1 MYLMVCTGVFLNRVN
16 MSKFL
21 NNIYRFF
28 SSFHTALL
36 LLAVYAVLLAVATII
51 EKIYGTPVAK
61 EIVYYS
67 PLFFLI
73 QLLLIVNFFVY
84 SRNHQYLSV
93 RRPGVVLT
101 HLAFAVIITGAV
113 TTHFAGE
120 EGILHIR
127 EGETSDRM
135 TVVEN
140 GVNRI
145 VPLPFSVR
153 LDDFVLERYPG
164 SGSPSSYE
172 SFVTISCNGASREAH
187 IYMNNVLDIEGYRLF
202 QSSFD
207 RDERGTILTVNYD
220 LPGRTI
226 TYTGYVILLAGL
238 LFSLFGRH
246 SRVMTLYRE
255 LCVLQSVKVLIP
267 IFVFLSMS
275 LHMTAS
281 ETDDFKAVINKYAV
295 NSAHAEIFGK
305 LPIQSPGGRMMP
317 VGTYASEILRKIH
330 KSDKFG
336 SLSAEQSLLSMFLMP
351 DVWIN
356 VPFINI
362 DDRNLA
368 ERYGLSMPYCAFVEV
383 LDSLG
388 GYKLQTD
395 LEETYR
401 KNPSERDT
409 FDKDLLKLNEQI
421 NLMDMLLNRRA
432 FRIFPLPGDSTHTW
446 YSPGDDLTVF
456 SGKDSMFVSR
466 IFDWYLEEVSSSLKS
481 GNWKTP
487 DEIAGMIDTYQQ
499 AKSAG
504 VDISHKRMET
514 EVKYNKLNVFKY
526 CRMGYLILG
535 GLSLILSL
543 FSLMRRVRYS
553 TLKVIL
559 LVLILGT
566 FLFQMYGMAL
576 RWYISGHA
584 PWSNSYETM
593 VYVAWATVCAGLLF
607 MRRSYLVFS
616 LATIFAGVLLF
627 VSGLNWMDP
636 HITPL
641 VPVLKSPWLMIHV
654 AVIVAAYGFFGLS
667 CLIGLTNMFIMS
679 ISVPKNLDRIK
690 ELSILN
696 EISMWIG
703 LVLMVAGTFLGAVW
717 ANESWGRYWGW
728 DPKETWAL
736 ITVVVYAIVTHI
748 HLLKSRMTVWLFN
761 FLSVLSISA
770 VLMTFFGVNYF
781 LSGMHS
787 YGHNGDISGALIWV
801 ATAFMAVFILGT
813 YSYTKTY
820 KYIVDN
826 L

>member
-1 MYLMVCTGVFLNRVN
+1 MPV
-16 MSKFL
+16 FL

-28 SSFHTALL
+28 SSFRASVA
-36 LLAVYAVLLAVATII
+36 LLAVYAILLSVATVI

-61 EIVYYS
+61 EFVYYS

-73 QLLLIVNFFVY
+73 QLLLIMNFFVY
-84 SRNHQYLSV
+84 SRNHQYLSIK
-93 RRPGVVLT
+93 RPGVCFT
-101 HLAFAVIITGAV
+101 HLAFAVIIIGAV

-120 EGILHIR
+120 EGLLHIR
-127 EGETSDRM
+127 EGETADSM
-135 TVVEN
+135 TVTEN
-140 GVNRI
+140 GVNHI
-145 VPLPFSVR
+145 VSLPFSVR

-172 SFVTISCNGASREAH
+172 SYVTVYCDGTSQKAH

-207 RDERGTILTVNYD
+207 RDERGTVLTVNYD

-226 TYTGYVILLAGL
+226 TYTGYVILLVGL

-246 SRVMTLYRE
+246 SRVMVLYRKLRE
-255 LCVLQSVKVLIP
+255 MQSVNVLISL
-267 IFVFLSMS
+267 FVLLLSSFLQVQ
-275 LHMTAS
+275 AS
-281 ETDDFKAVINKYAV
+281 SSGSEYKELIHKYAV
-295 NSAHAEIFGK
+295 NQEHAGVFGS
-305 LPIQSPGGRMMP
+305 LPLQSPGGRMMP
-317 VGTYASEILRKIH
+317 VGTYASEVLRKIH
-330 KSDKFG
+330 KSDRFEG
-336 SLSAEQSLLSMFLMP
+336 LTPEQSLLSMFIMP
-351 DVWIN
+351 DIWIN
-356 VPFINI
+356 IPFINI
-362 DDRNLA
+362 DDRELA

-383 LDSLG
+383 IDSLG
-388 GYKLQTD
+388 TYKLQAD
-395 LEETYR
+395 LEGTYR
-401 KNPSERDT
+401 KNPSERNA
-409 FDKDLLKLNEQI
+409 FDKDLLKLNEQV
-421 NLMDMLLNRRA
+421 NLMDMLLNRKA
-432 FRIFPLPGDSTHTW
+432 FRLFPLPDDPAHTW
-446 YSPGDDLTVF
+446 YSPGDDLSVF

-466 IFDWYLEEVSSSLKS
+466 IFDWYLDEVSSSLKS
-481 GNWKTP
+481 GDWKTP
-487 DEIAGMIDTYQQ
+487 NEIAGMIDTYQQ
-499 AKSAG
+499 AKSSG
-504 VDISHKRMET
+504 VDISHKRMDM
-514 EVKYNKLNVFKY
+514 EVKYNRLNTFKY

-535 GLSLILSL
+535 GLSLVLSL
-543 FSLMRRVRYS
+543 LSLMGRVRYR
-553 TLKVIL
+553 TLKTIL
-559 LVLILGT
+559 FVLILGV

-576 RWYISGHA
+576 RWYIAGHA

-607 MRRSYLVFS
+607 IRRSYLVFS

-654 AVIVAAYGFFGLS
+654 AVIVAAYGFFGLC

-679 ISVPKNLDRIK
+679 VSDVKNIERVN

-748 HLLKSRMTVWLFN
+748 HLLKCRMELWLFN
-761 FLSVLSISA
+761 FLSVLSIST

-787 YGHNGDISGALIWV
+787 YGHSGDISGAIVWV
-801 ATAFMAVFILGT
+801 VVAFMAVFILGL
-813 YSYTKTY
+813 YSYIKTHR
-820 KYIVDN
+820 YIISNN
-826 L
+826 LKKEF

>member
-1 MYLMVCTGVFLNRVN
+1 MPVFI
-16 MSKFL
+16 K
-21 NNIYRFF
+21 NIYRFF
-28 SSFHTALL
+28 SSFRTSVLL
-36 LLAVYAVLLAVATII
+36 LVLYVVLMAVATII
-51 EKIYGTPVAK
+51 EKIYGTSFAK

-73 QLLLIVNFFVY
+73 QLLLIVNFLIY

-101 HLAFAVIITGAV
+101 HMAFAVIITGAV

-127 EGETSDRM
+127 EGETADSM
-135 TVVEN
+135 TVTEN

-172 SFVTISCNGASREAH
+172 SFVTVSCNGVSREAH

-220 LPGRTI
+220 LPGRTV
-226 TYTGYVILLAGL
+226 TYTGYVILLFGW
-238 LFSLFGRH
+238 LFSLFGRD
-246 SRVMTLYRE
+246 SCVMTLYRK
-255 LCVLQSVKVLIP
+255 LSVLQSVKVVFP
-267 IFVFLSMS
+267 IFIFLSGS
-275 LHMTAS
+275 LHLTAS
-281 ETDDFKAVINKYAV
+281 ETDDFKAIINKYAV
-295 NSAHAEIFGK
+295 TPAHAEVFGK

-317 VGTYASEILRKIH
+317 VGTYASEVLRKIH

-356 VPFINI
+356 VPFMNI
-362 DDRNLA
+362 DDRYLA

-388 GYKLQTD
+388 MYKLQAD

-401 KNPSERDT
+401 KNPSERNA

-421 NLMDMLLNRRA
+421 NLMDMLLNRKA
-432 FRIFPLPGDSTHTW
+432 FRIFPLPADSTHTW
-446 YSPGDDLTVF
+446 YSPGDELSVF

-466 IFDWYLEEVSSSLKS
+466 IFDWYLEEVSSSLKT
-481 GNWKTP
+481 GDWKTP

-499 AKSAG
+499 AKSSG

-535 GLSLILSL
+535 GLSLVLSL
-543 FSLMRRVRYS
+543 LSLMGYGKCRI
-553 TLKVIL
+553 LKGMLFI
-559 LVLILGT
+559 LILGV
-566 FLFQMYGMAL
+566 FHFQMYGMAL

-607 MRRSYLVFS
+607 IRRSYLVFS
-616 LATIFAGVLLF
+616 LATIFAGVILF

-679 ISVPKNLDRIK
+679 ISAVKNFDKIK

-703 LVLMVAGTFLGAVW
+703 LTLMIAGTFIGAVW

-748 HLLKSRMTVWLFN
+748 HLLNLRMTVWLFN
-761 FLSVLSISA
+761 FLSVLSIST

-787 YGHNGDISGALIWV
+787 YGHSGDISGALIWV
-801 ATAFMAVFILGT
+801 AVAFIAVFILGL
-813 YSYTKTY
+813 YSYIKTQR
-820 KYIVDN
+820 YISNN

>member
-1 MYLMVCTGVFLNRVN
+1 MHKIF
-16 MSKFL
+16 
-21 NNIYRFF
+21 NNIYSFF
-28 SSFHTALL
+28 SSFRVSAILL
-36 LLAVYAVLLAVATII
+36 VIYAVLLAVATII

-61 EIVYYS
+61 DVVYYS

-84 SRNHQYLSV
+84 SRNHQYLSS

-101 HLAFAVIITGAV
+101 HLAFVVIIAGAV
-113 TTHFAGE
+113 TTHFAGK

-127 EGETSDRM
+127 EGETADSM
-135 TVVEN
+135 TMTEN
-140 GVNRI
+140 GVNHI
-145 VPLPFSVR
+145 VSLPFSVR

-172 SFVTISCNGASREAH
+172 SFVTVSCEGVSIKAH

-207 RDERGTILTVNYD
+207 RDEHGTILTVNYD
-220 LPGRTI
+220 LPGRSI
-226 TYTGYVILLAGL
+226 TYAGYVILLAGL

-246 SRVMTLYRE
+246 SRVMTLYRK
-255 LCVLQSVKVLIP
+255 LCVIQSVKVMIPVLI
-267 IFVFLSMS
+267 FLSTS
-275 LHMTAS
+275 LQVTAS
-281 ETDDFKAVINKYAV
+281 ETNDFKAVINKYAI
-295 NSAHAEIFGK
+295 NPAHAEIFGK
-305 LPIQSPGGRMMP
+305 LPLQSPGGRMMP
-317 VGTYASEILRKIH
+317 VGTFASEVLRKIH

-336 SLSAEQSLLSMFLMP
+336 NLSAEQSLLSMFLMP

-362 DDRNLA
+362 DDRNIA

-388 GYKLQTD
+388 AYKLQTD

-481 GNWKTP
+481 GDWKTP

-499 AKSAG
+499 AKSIG
-504 VDISHKRMET
+504 VDISHKRMRI
-514 EVKYNKLNVFKY
+514 EVKYNRLNAFKY
-526 CRMGYLILG
+526 CRVGYLILG
-535 GLSLILSL
+535 GLSLILSIL
-543 FSLMRRVRYS
+543 SLIKRIRFR
-553 TLKVIL
+553 TLKAIL
-559 LVLILGT
+559 FVLIVGVF
-566 FLFQMYGMAL
+566 FLQMYGMSL

-616 LATIFAGVLLF
+616 LAIIFAGVLLF

-667 CLIGLTNMFIMS
+667 CLIGLTNMSIMS
-679 ISVPKNLDRIK
+679 VSVVKNFDTIN

-703 LVLMVAGTFLGAVW
+703 LALMIAGTFLGAVW

-748 HLLKSRMTVWLFN
+748 HLLKSRITVWLFN
-761 FLSVLSISA
+761 FLSVLSIST

-787 YGHNGDISGALIWV
+787 YGHSGDISSAIVWV
-801 ATAFMAVFILGT
+801 VSAFMAVFILGI
-813 YSYTKTY
+813 YSYIKTHR
-820 KYIVDN
+820 YISNN